1 MSNLNPHVWTGIAQ
15 LHGLELE
22 GLELEALKE
31 TGYLIYKL
39 LNLLKLYLA

>member
-15 LHGLELE
+15 LDIGLELE

-31 TGYLIYKL
+31 TET
-39 LNLLKLYLA
+39 